1 MLQSA
6 ELNWTPTVLQ
16 LFLQQLSG
24 FLQTLALRSF
34 TRGEMHKT
42 FWKVSFDTFRS
53 LTNPEDTNTAEII
66 SNKKLF

>member
-34 TRGEMHKT
+34 YTRRNAQNVLGSIVRYVPQSHESRRHKH
-42 FWKVSFDTFRS
+42 SGDHI
-53 LTNPEDTNTAEII
+53 E
-66 SNKKLF
+66 